1 MSRRRASGARATG
14 RTGGSP
20 RRVRVLLAV
29 LGVIAIVVAAMMAR
43 SRGPGSGGVTPT
55 AGARDQVLLDSLQAA
70 DARRDWV
77 TTLMWAERLG
87 AVRPR
92 DHGVLLA
99 RGTAWSNF
107 AVDQRVGRVRPRP
120 ALRTSLERMA
130 CMARATRLID
140 SSLVAADSP
149 ERWLESGTRLAQL
162 YEALGLPG
170 DALIAYEAMK
180 QRFPD
185 EPAPAMRAYWM
196 RALFY
201 NPVHPDTSEWDRY
214 MRSTGQR

>member
-1 MSRRRASGARATG
+1 MSRRRSSGARPSHRAP
-14 RTGGSP
+14 GSP
-20 RRVRVLLAV
+20 PRVRVLIAALAV
-29 LGVIAIVVAAMMAR
+29 IALVVTVVIVR
-43 SRGPGSGGVTPT
+43 TRGPGGVAPITSAP
-55 AGARDQVLLDSLQAA
+55 DQVLLDSLQAA

-130 CMARATRLID
+130 CMARALRLID
-140 SSLVAADSP
+140 SSLVAADTP
-149 ERWLESGTRLAQL
+149 ARWLESGTRIAQL
-162 YEALGLPG
+162 HEALGLPG
-170 DALIAYEAMK
+170 DALIAYESMK
-180 QRFPD
+180 QRLPN

-201 NPVHPDTSEWDRY
+201 DPVHPDTSEWDRY